1 LASRGRSSK
10 HEPRA
15 EAQRPWACGD
25 AGGAEPPGCG
35 THGRGS
41 WGRGSHRSPTEHGS
55 ALVLL
60 GVEEGQDMVEDAVR
74 DVGKTVLL

>member
-1 LASRGRSSK
+1 VATPEELSHRDVVRTVA
-10 HEPRA
+10 
-15 EAQRPWACGD
+15 D
-25 AGGAEPPGCG
+25 PG
-35 THGRGS
+35 
-41 WGRGSHRSPTEHGS
+41 GRGSHRSPTEHGS